1 MTTSL
6 RVATVT
12 FNPAIDQTIAIDH
25 LVRGEVHRARSV
37 RQDPGGKGVNV
48 ASCLADWGVPV
59 TVLGLLGADNA
70 GPFDALCAAKG
81 ITDRFERLPGNTRVN
96 IKIVDSGETTDINMD
111 GLSVDEA
118 VTARVLAAAEAFA
131 GPDALIV
138 LSGSLPPGCHAGIYA
153 DMVARLRALGARV
166 LLDTSGAPLTMA
178 MNAQVLPSIVKPN
191 RRELAAWAG
200 EALGSIQ
207 DVMRCGQRLR
217 ARGIDLVVVSMGEAG
232 ALFLSGEGALLARL
246 SAGDLASTVGA
257 GDAMVAGL
265 AAAAIEGAGLERTAR
280 LATAFAVAKLG
291 RPGPHL
297 PDLGTVHALS
307 QDVTITMVA
316 ALDALGDLDRAGEA

>member
-1 MTTSL
+1 MTSPK

-12 FNPAIDQTIAIDH
+12 FNPAIDQTVTVGH
-25 LVRGEVHRARSV
+25 LTRGEVHRAQSV

-59 TVLGLLGADNA
+59 TVFGLLGADNA
-70 GPFDALCAAKG
+70 APFEALCAAKP
-81 ITDRFERLPGNTRVN
+81 ITDRFERLPGATRVN
-96 IKIVDSGETTDINMD
+96 IKIVDDGETTDINMD

-118 VTARVLAAAEAFA
+118 ASERVLAAVEAFA
-131 GPDALIV
+131 APDALIV
-138 LSGSLPPGCHAGIYA
+138 LSGSLPPGCDAGIYA
-153 DMVARLRALGARV
+153 TMVARLRAAGARV
-166 LLDTSGAPLTMA
+166 LLDTSGVPLSLA
-178 MNAQVLPSIVKPN
+178 LKAAVLPDIVKPN

-200 EALGSIQ
+200 EPLDSLA
-207 DVMRCGQRLR
+207 DVVRCGQRLR
-217 ARGIDLVVVSMGEAG
+217 AGGVALVVVSMGEEG
-232 ALFLSGEGALLARL
+232 ALFLSDEGVLLARL

-265 AAAAIEGAGLERTAR
+265 AAAAIEGAGLERIAR

-307 QDVTITMVA
+307 EDVTITTITA
-316 ALDALGDLDRAGEA
+316 TEAIGADGTGEAR